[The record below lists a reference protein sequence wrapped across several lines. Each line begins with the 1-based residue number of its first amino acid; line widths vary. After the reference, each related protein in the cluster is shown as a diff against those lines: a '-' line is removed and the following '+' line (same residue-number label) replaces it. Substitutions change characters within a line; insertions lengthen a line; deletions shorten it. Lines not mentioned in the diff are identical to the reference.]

1 MMQCCI
7 IIFAACPGPD
17 HFLQSIV
24 QSPGV
29 IQGFGQGWHIGG
41 ILPITDMPILICHNR
56 YPSLYKYPHRYPP
69 ICNRLPI
76 LHIGSNAY
84 RYRYI
89 GFADMGCIGR
99 YFISADADMPT
110 LVLGSRKSL
119 SNLQSTLLY
128 PNSWD
133 FHIYLRKILTSHLV
147 EEVILSVIHRL

>member
-1 MMQCCI
+1 MQCCI

-56 YPSLYKYPHRYPP
+56 YIADSIGRYPSLYKYPHRYPP

-76 LHIGSNAY
+76 LHIG
-84 RYRYI
+84 RYI
-89 GFADMGCIGR
+89 SAVMLTDTGISVLPIWAE
-99 YFISADADMPT
+99 SADISYRPIPICQPWFWGHGKVFPIYSQPSFIQT
-110 LVLGSRKSL
+110 LGTFTFTCGKFL
-119 SNLQSTLLY
+119 
-128 PNSWD
+128 PP
-133 FHIYLRKILTSHLV
+133 I
-147 EEVILSVIHRL
+147 